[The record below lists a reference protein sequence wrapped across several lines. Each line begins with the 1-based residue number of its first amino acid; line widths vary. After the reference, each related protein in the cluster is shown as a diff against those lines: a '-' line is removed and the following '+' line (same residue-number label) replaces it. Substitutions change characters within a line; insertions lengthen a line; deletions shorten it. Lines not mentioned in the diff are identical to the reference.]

1 MVETNKG
8 IRIINFLFDFVIIN
22 ILSIILGIIF
32 KFGVFYLVYLA
43 YYFTFEFFLGQTVG
57 KMITRTKV
65 VDNYQKKPSIIKII
79 LRTLLRLNPFDYL
92 SYLFG
97 HSLGSHDV
105 ISKTILIKK

>member
-8 IRIINFLFDFVIIN
+8 IRIINFLFDFIIIN
-22 ILSIILGIIF
+22 IISIILGIIF

-57 KMITRTKV
+57 KMVTKTKV
-65 VDNYQKKPSIIKII
+65 VDNFHKKSSVKKII
-79 LRTLLRLNPFDYL
+79 LRTLLRLNPFDFL

-97 HSLGSHDV
+97 HNLGSHDV
-105 ISKTILIKK
+105 ISKTILIRK